1 MFKFTP
7 IEQPMVF
14 NIMPISVNPDGSMS
28 ATVSVGFIVND
39 TFTPVAQQPHYL
51 AQDEASEVL
60 KTLPNEG
67 ETAFE
72 ALGRAVHARLKAK
85 GALPF

>member
-7 IEQPMVF
+7 IEQLMVF

-39 TFTPVAQQPHYL
+39 TFTPVVP
-51 AQDEASEVL
+51 
-60 KTLPNEG
+60 PPG
-67 ETAFE
+67 
-72 ALGRAVHARLKAK
+72 
-85 GALPF
+85 